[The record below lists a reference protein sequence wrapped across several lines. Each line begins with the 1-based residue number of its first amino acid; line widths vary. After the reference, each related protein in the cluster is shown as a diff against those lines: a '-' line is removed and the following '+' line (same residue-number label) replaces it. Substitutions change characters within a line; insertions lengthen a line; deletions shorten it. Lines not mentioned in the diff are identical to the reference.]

1 MFVHCD
7 TDYISYVREIR
18 QLSCVKRACR
28 TESSEPF
35 ADFLCMMV
43 TLLAGGG
50 DDVPRTV
57 VRMSRGK
64 QENATKP
71 HLGIDDVAIL
81 PNRASA

>member
-1 MFVHCD
+1 
-7 TDYISYVREIR
+7 
-18 QLSCVKRACR
+18 
-28 TESSEPF
+28 
-35 ADFLCMMV
+35 MMV